1 MNDDSFKLSP
11 EEWRKRLTPMEFH
24 VLREKGTERAFTGE
38 YWDTKTHGTYECR
51 ACGLPLFES
60 DTKFDSGCGWPSFF
74 QPLDGARLEEHRDT
88 THGMVR
94 TEILCRRCGSHMGHV
109 FNDGPPPTGLRYC
122 INSAS
127 IKLKED
133 PR

>member
-1 MNDDSFKLSP
+1 MNDDPSKLSP

-24 VLREKGTERAFTGE
+24 VLREKGTERAFAGE
-38 YWDTKTHGTYECR
+38 YWDTKTKGTYECR

-88 THGMVR
+88 SHGMTR
-94 TEILCRRCGSHMGHV
+94 TEIVCRRCGGHMGHV
-109 FNDGPPPTGLRYC
+109 FDDGPPPTGVRYC